1 MAKKKIKKFRIYWK
15 DGNNSVVYGETLKEA
30 VVKTGKDLSAF
41 EFFTDLALG
50 HVCRANNLPAP
61 F

>member
-41 EFFTDLALG
+41 EFYRTL
-50 HVCRANNLPAP
+50 
-61 F
+61 